1 LTGQKI
7 CSNVAVLYYSFL
19 GQYQKISLLQKMSVV
34 LMGWNYQ
41 LLCLEVHCFVAK
53 TEDRNGG
60 NCDLGA
66 TTNF

>member
-1 LTGQKI
+1 MLQ
-7 CSNVAVLYYSFL
+7 YYIIHSLDNIKNSFAP
-19 GQYQKISLLQKMSVV
+19 KKMSVV
-34 LMGWNYQ
+34 LIGWNYQ